1 MIFKGCA
8 IRLVT
13 PFSDTNEVDF
23 DKLEKLLDKQLGLG
37 AAAIIVGGN
46 NGEFLT
52 MSDEEIS
59 SLIDFVVKKVD
70 KKIPVLAQTGFND
83 TRRSIILGIK
93 AKQSGVDALIF
104 EPPYYNIGN
113 EKGILSHYR
122 SLAMTCDLPCY
133 IFSDSE
139 HSGSNL
145 PIGLLAKLAAIDN
158 IVGIIETSNDIEHIA
173 RMISSLPSNFD
184 IISANDSIALA
195 ALSLGIKSLAS
206 SLINI
211 VPNQVLDMYR
221 HFESGK
227 IEYAREIQ
235 INNFAL
241 IDALKL
247 EVNPIPVKTAMNMMG
262 IDVGD
267 FRLPIGTMHPDRA
280 AQLATILMDNNIKSY

>member
-1 MIFKGCA
+1 M
-8 IRLVT
+8 
-13 PFSDTNEVDF
+13 
-23 DKLEKLLDKQLGLG
+23 
-37 AAAIIVGGN
+37 
-46 NGEFLT
+46 
-52 MSDEEIS
+52 
-59 SLIDFVVKKVD
+59 
-70 KKIPVLAQTGFND
+70 
-83 TRRSIILGIK
+83 
-93 AKQSGVDALIF
+93 
-104 EPPYYNIGN
+104 
-113 EKGILSHYR
+113 
-122 SLAMTCDLPCY
+122 
-133 IFSDSE
+133 
-139 HSGSNL
+139 
-145 PIGLLAKLAAIDN
+145 AKLAAIDN

-211 VPNQVLDMYR
+211 VPNQVLDMYK

-262 IDVGD
+262 IEVGD

>member
-93 AKQSGVDALIF
+93 ANPVSYTHLDVYKRQLGESSKLILF
-104 EPPYYNIGN
+104 
-113 EKGILSHYR
+113 L
-122 SLAMTCDLPCY
+122 
-133 IFSDSE
+133 
-139 HSGSNL
+139 
-145 PIGLLAKLAAIDN
+145 
-158 IVGIIETSNDIEHIA
+158 
-173 RMISSLPSNFD
+173 
-184 IISANDSIALA
+184 
-195 ALSLGIKSLAS
+195 
-206 SLINI
+206 
-211 VPNQVLDMYR
+211 
-221 HFESGK
+221 
-227 IEYAREIQ
+227 
-235 INNFAL
+235 
-241 IDALKL
+241 
-247 EVNPIPVKTAMNMMG
+247 
-262 IDVGD
+262 
-267 FRLPIGTMHPDRA
+267 
-280 AQLATILMDNNIKSY
+280 